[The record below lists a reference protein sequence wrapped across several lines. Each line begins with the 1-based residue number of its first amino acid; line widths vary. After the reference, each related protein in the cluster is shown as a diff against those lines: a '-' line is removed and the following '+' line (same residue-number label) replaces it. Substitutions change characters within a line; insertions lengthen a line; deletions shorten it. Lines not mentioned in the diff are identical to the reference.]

1 MVTEKM
7 YKELDKENSLARAKK
22 KWLQKRQEE
31 AVEHY
36 RKMIG
41 RKTEHKWVRNEDGT
55 IMFSGHRS
63 CDVGVDEMRF
73 LRKE

>member
-7 YKELDKENSLARAKK
+7 YKELDKENSLARVKK

-41 RKTEHKWVRNEDGT
+41 RKTEQN
-55 IMFSGHRS
+55 
-63 CDVGVDEMRF
+63 
-73 LRKE
+73 RKEKKDGLD